1 MRKLYE
7 IFKLLWIKKRI
18 VAAATIW
25 GNTVCH
31 LFFLGIIG
39 CTYIFFQS
47 FSYLVS
53 SLSLISFFLFSVPY
67 SLVFS
72 LPKNEMVKVL
82 DLNHD
87 LQESINKLAMPKTK
101 FFNYDI
107 LEGATAPARVKL
119 LLPPG
124 FREEELYT
132 FALVVQV

>member
-1 MRKLYE
+1 M
-7 IFKLLWIKKRI
+7 
-18 VAAATIW
+18 
-25 GNTVCH
+25 GD
-31 LFFLGIIG
+31 
-39 CTYIFFQS
+39 FFQILWPS
-47 FSYLVS
+47 H
-53 SLSLISFFLFSVPY
+53 
-67 SLVFS
+67 
-72 LPKNEMVKVL
+72 NVL
-82 DLNHD
+82 T

>member
-1 MRKLYE
+1 MRRFYSYRSIQRNINILLLSFTGIKSSGTILGSHEWHFEKLE
-7 IFKLLWIKKRI
+7 NFASTFKK
-18 VAAATIW
+18 
-25 GNTVCH
+25 N
-31 LFFLGIIG
+31 
-39 CTYIFFQS
+39 
-47 FSYLVS
+47 
-53 SLSLISFFLFSVPY
+53 
-67 SLVFS
+67 
-72 LPKNEMVKVL
+72 LP
-82 DLNHD
+82 

>member
-1 MRKLYE
+1 MGAH
-7 IFKLLWIKKRI
+7 IFSKLL
-18 VAAATIW
+18 
-25 GNTVCH
+25 
-31 LFFLGIIG
+31 LFGVIFIINFV
-39 CTYIFFQS
+39 FF
-47 FSYLVS
+47 FA
-53 SLSLISFFLFSVPY
+53 VPY

-124 FREEELYT
+124 FREDELYT